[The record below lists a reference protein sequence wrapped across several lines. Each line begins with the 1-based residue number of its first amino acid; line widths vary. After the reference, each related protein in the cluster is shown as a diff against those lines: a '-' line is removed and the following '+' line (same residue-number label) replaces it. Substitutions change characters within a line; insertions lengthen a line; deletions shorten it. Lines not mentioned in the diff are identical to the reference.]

1 MPADKLATVLDF
13 DRVLGLGLA
22 AIDNNEGLFLEA
34 SSLPAAVN
42 NLLIERQ
49 QAREEKDWERAD
61 YLRREIMAKGYAVS
75 DSAEGQKINKA
86 A

>member
-1 MPADKLATVLDF
+1 MPADKLATVFDF
-13 DRVLGLGLA
+13 DRVFGLNLA
-22 AIDNNEGLFLEA
+22 MADNNDDLFLDA
-34 SSLPAAVN
+34 SSLPTAVN

-61 YLRREIMAKGYAVS
+61 YLRREIMANGYAVS
-75 DSAEGQKINKA
+75 DGVEGQKIIKA